1 MAYGDERRSY
11 GRGGY
16 GGSRGGYGGYGGRGG
31 FGEERDLPKPIKPGD
46 ELDVEIEEVGTKGDG
61 IARVKNFVVFVA
73 GAKKGEKLRIR
84 IKDVMSRFATAE
96 KVGAGTAAADA
107 TEIAPAEEVAPAE
120 AATAEVEIGESNVE
134 EEASESAEAEEAEV
148 EVVEEQVEGEETKS
162 AEGEA

>member
-96 KVGAGTAAADA
+96 KVGGAVAEPAAADA
-107 TEIAPAEEVAPAE
+107 IEAAPAE

-134 EEASESAEAEEAEV
+134 EEASEPAEAEEAEA
-148 EVVEEQVEGEETKS
+148 ELVEEQVEEEESKS
-162 AEGEA
+162 GEA

>member
-1 MAYGDERRSY
+1 MAYGEGRGY

-16 GGSRGGYGGYGGRGG
+16 GESRGGYGGYGGRGG

-96 KVGAGTAAADA
+96 KVGGAVAEPAAGDAIEAEPAAA
-107 TEIAPAEEVAPAE
+107 EAES
-120 AATAEVEIGESNVE
+120 GGSDVE
-134 EEASESAEAEEAEV
+134 EEASESAEAEEAEA
-148 EVVEEQVEGEETKS
+148 EVVEEQVEEEES
-162 AEGEA
+162 ESGEA

>member
-16 GGSRGGYGGYGGRGG
+16 GGSRGGYGGRGG

-46 ELDVEIEEVGTKGDG
+46 ELDVEIEEVGTKGVG

-73 GAKKGEKLRIR
+73 GAKKGEKIRIR

-107 TEIAPAEEVAPAE
+107 TEAAPAE
-120 AATAEVEIGESNVE
+120 AAPAEVEISESNVE
-134 EEASESAEAEEAEV
+134 EEASESAEAEEAGA

-162 AEGEA
+162 EEGEA